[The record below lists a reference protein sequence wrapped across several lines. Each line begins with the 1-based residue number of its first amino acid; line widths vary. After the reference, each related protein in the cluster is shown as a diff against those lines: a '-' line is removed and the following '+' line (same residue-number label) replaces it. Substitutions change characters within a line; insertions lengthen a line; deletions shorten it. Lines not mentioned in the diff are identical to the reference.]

1 MRQVRR
7 TAIVPFSAEQM
18 YALVNDIESYPQF
31 LPWCSE
37 ARVLARQGDTLTA
50 SVSMAVG
57 RLHHSFTTANTME
70 PGRRIAV
77 RLLSG
82 PFRHLEGSWEFV
94 PAGAS
99 ACEIRL
105 DMQFEFRSRLLELS
119 LGKVFDQIVN
129 SLVGAFTLRAADVY
143 GRG

>member
-7 TAIVPFSAEQM
+7 TAIVPFSADQM

-50 SVSMAVG
+50 SVSMSVG
-57 RLHHSFTTANTME
+57 RLHHSFTTANSMV
-70 PGRRIAV
+70 PGRRITV
-77 RLLSG
+77 QLLTG
-82 PFRHLEGSWEFV
+82 PFRHLAGSWEFV
-94 PAGAS
+94 PAGAR

-129 SLVGAFTLRAADVY
+129 SLVGAFTQRAADVY